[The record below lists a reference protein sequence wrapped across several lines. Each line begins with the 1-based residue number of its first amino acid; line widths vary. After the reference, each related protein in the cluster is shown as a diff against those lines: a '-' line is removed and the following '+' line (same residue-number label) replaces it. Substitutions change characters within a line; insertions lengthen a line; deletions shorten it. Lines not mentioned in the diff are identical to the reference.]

1 MQQTEHSSKKA
12 GRTRKLRVKDEF
24 FLTLVRLRLG
34 LTVWDLAFRFK
45 ISRSTV
51 SSVENT
57 WIPFLAK
64 ELVHFITWPTQEQNQ
79 QSFPKFFE
87 NYLNTIGIIDCT

>member
-12 GRTRKLRVKDEF
+12 GRKRKFCVKGEF

-45 ISRSTV
+45 ISQSTV
-51 SSVENT
+51 SSVVNT

-64 ELVHFITWPTQEQNQ
+64 EFACFITWPT
-79 QSFPKFFE
+79 
-87 NYLNTIGIIDCT
+87 